1 MKSNNTVLSLAMFD
15 LLHEWILTLCLVLAI
30 AAVIS
35 PLLLLMGLKYG
46 TIATLR
52 DKLVQDPVYREIRPT
67 QTYDYKKDWF
77 TDFSKRNDID
87 FLIPTTRVSSS
98 IITIKTPNSQ
108 KIFDLVPTTSND
120 PLIKENGGIIPQ
132 DNQCVLTKS
141 AAEEIGVSIGDKLT
155 ARITRSREGRQEFVQ
170 AKLEVVAILKPRAGT
185 MARIY
190 TPLKFVIDVE
200 NYKENIA
207 VSTRNWPGGT
217 PRPYLSFDGI
227 MVMLAQKLDPVASSG
242 LIIGT
247 GINGIELL
255 ERKSFVETTGF
266 ELPANLVAYN
276 LYNSNNFVQTAS
288 YRALKRKLRG
298 KRAIVMPYVKLSLN
312 LPTKTQFF
320 GLSISSKEQQRLDIK
335 LPWGKLENDA
345 SYQKMQQLLLPNPNI
360 ETVKA
365 SFIDTKNSINFPM
378 QVIGLSPSKY
388 ALAPVELLA
397 TLRTGSQREI
407 TFNDGKFLLAR
418 LNYGGFR
425 LYAKTIDDVQGIY
438 TYLKE
443 QGIEVSAKSDEIE
456 RIKIL
461 DRGLT
466 RIFWLVAI
474 VGIIG
479 GIAALIASLYAA
491 VERKKRELSIM
502 RLIGLS
508 RYQVFRFPIY
518 QALAMAILSVALAV
532 SAYFGLALII
542 NLVFSSD
549 LDMGQQICHL
559 PIHYLLSATL
569 MTVTVAFLSAILA
582 AWKTTQI
589 EPAEALREE

>member
-1 MKSNNTVLSLAMFD
+1 MKSNGTVLSLAMFD

-30 AAVIS
+30 AAIIS

-46 TIATLR
+46 TIATLKDR
-52 DKLVQDPVYREIRPT
+52 LVQDPIYREIRPT
-67 QTYDYKKDWF
+67 QTYDYNKDWF
-77 TDFSKRNDID
+77 TNFAKHKDID

-98 IITIKTPNSQ
+98 IITVKTSSTK
-108 KIFDLVPTTSND
+108 KIFDLVPTAVND
-120 PLIKENGGIIPQ
+120 PLILENGGIIPQ
-132 DNQCVLTKS
+132 NNQCVLTK
-141 AAEEIGVSIGDKLT
+141 AAAQEIGVGVGDKL
-155 ARITRSREGRQEFVQ
+155 AVRVTRSREGRQEFVE
-170 AKLEVVAILKPRAGT
+170 AELEIISILNQRAGT
-185 MARIY
+185 MSKIY
-190 TPLKFVIDVE
+190 TPLNFVVDVE

-207 VSTRNWPGGT
+207 VPARNWPGGT

-227 MVMLAQKLDPVASSG
+227 MVMLVKPLDPVASSG

-247 GINGIELL
+247 GINNIQLL
-255 ERKSFVETTGF
+255 NREAFNQITGF
-266 ELPANLVAYN
+266 TLPADLIAYN
-276 LYNSNNFVQTAS
+276 LQNTNNIIQTAS

-298 KRAIVMPYVKLSLN
+298 KKAIVMPYVKLALN
-312 LPTKTQFF
+312 FPTPVL
-320 GLSISSKEQQRLDIK
+320 GLSLTTKDQQRLGLN
-335 LPWGKLENDA
+335 LPWGKLERDA
-345 SYQKMQQLLLPNPNI
+345 TYQKMQQLLLPNANNG
-360 ETVKA
+360 TMMA
-365 SFIDTKNSINFPM
+365 SFNGLKGSIKFPM
-378 QVIGLSPSKY
+378 QITGNSPSKY
-388 ALAPVELLA
+388 AIAPLELLA
-397 TLRTGSQREI
+397 TLRTGLQREI
-407 TFNDGKFLLAR
+407 IFDGKMFLLTR

-438 TYLKE
+438 TTLTQ
-443 QGIEVSAKSDEIE
+443 QGIEVKAKSDEIE

-479 GIAALIASLYAA
+479 GIAALIASLYAT

-518 QALAMAILSVALAV
+518 QALVMAILSILVAV
-532 SAYFGLALII
+532 SAYFGLALVI
-542 NLVFSSD
+542 NLVFASD
-549 LDMGQQICHL
+549 LDMGQQICYL
-559 PIHYLLSATL
+559 PVSYILSAAL
-569 MTVTVAFLSAILA
+569 MTITVAFLSAILA

>member
-1 MKSNNTVLSLAMFD
+1 MKPNGTVLSLAMFD

-46 TIATLR
+46 TIATLKDR
-52 DKLVQDPVYREIRPT
+52 LVQDPVYREIRPT
-67 QTYDYKKDWF
+67 QTYDYNKDWF
-77 TDFSKRNDID
+77 TNLAKHKNID

-98 IITIKTPNSQ
+98 IISVKIHNSQ
-108 KIFDLVPTTSND
+108 EIFDLVPTAIND
-120 PLIKENGGIIPQ
+120 PLILENGGIIPQ
-132 DNQCVLTKS
+132 NNQCVLTQA
-141 AAEEIGVSIGDKLT
+141 AAEEIGVVIGDKL
-155 ARITRSREGRQEFVQ
+155 AVRVTRSRKGRQEFVET
-170 AKLEVVAILKPRAGT
+170 KLEVISILNQRAGT
-185 MARIY
+185 MAKIFA
-190 TPLKFVIDVE
+190 PLDFVIDVE

-207 VSTRNWPGGT
+207 VPTRAWPGGT
-217 PRPYLSFDGI
+217 PKPYLSFDGI
-227 MVMLAQKLDPVASSG
+227 MVMLEKPLDPVASSG

-247 GINGIELL
+247 GINNIELL
-255 ERKSFVETTGF
+255 EREIFNQITGF
-266 ELPANLVAYN
+266 ALPSNLFAYN
-276 LYNSNNFVQTAS
+276 LQNTNNTVQTAS

-298 KRAIVMPYVKLSLN
+298 KNAVVMPYVKLVIN
-312 LPTKTQFF
+312 LPTEMLVF
-320 GLSISSKEQQRLDIK
+320 GITLTAKNQQRLGLN
-335 LPWGKLENDA
+335 LPWGKLVDT
-345 SYQKMQQLLLPNPNI
+345 YQVLMPNVKNGNI
-360 ETVKA
+360 MA
-365 SFIDTKNSINFPM
+365 SFDGLKGTIKFPISIT
-378 QVIGLSPSKY
+378 GESPGKY
-388 ALAPVELLA
+388 AIAPLELLA
-397 TLRTGSQREI
+397 TLRTGLQREI
-407 TFNDGKFLLAR
+407 IFDEKQQMFLLTK

-425 LYAKTIDDVQGIY
+425 LYVKTIDDVREVY
-438 TYLKE
+438 TTLIK
-443 QGIEVSAKSDEIE
+443 QGIEVTAKSDEIE

-479 GIAALIASLYAA
+479 GIAALIASLYAT

-518 QALAMAILSVALAV
+518 QALAMAILSILVAVLA
-532 SAYFGLALII
+532 YLGLALVI
-542 NLVFSSD
+542 NLVFASD

-559 PIHYLLSATL
+559 PNNYLLSAALLTII
-569 MTVTVAFLSAILA
+569 VALLSAILA